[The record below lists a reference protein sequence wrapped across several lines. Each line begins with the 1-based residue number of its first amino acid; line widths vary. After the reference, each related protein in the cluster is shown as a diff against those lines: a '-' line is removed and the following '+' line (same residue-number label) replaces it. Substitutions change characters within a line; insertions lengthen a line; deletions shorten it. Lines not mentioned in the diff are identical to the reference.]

1 MALGRSYLLR
11 ILLLGWR
18 VYLSRSVAGF
28 VMALLGCGAR
38 QVLEIFLM
46 RGRIVL
52 GGEEGVKSLLSLQLV
67 SLGQE
72 LFFILGLLL

>member
-1 MALGRSYLLR
+1 M
-11 ILLLGWR
+11 
-18 VYLSRSVAGF
+18 
-28 VMALLGCGAR
+28 MALLGCGAR

-46 RGRIVL
+46 KGGIVL